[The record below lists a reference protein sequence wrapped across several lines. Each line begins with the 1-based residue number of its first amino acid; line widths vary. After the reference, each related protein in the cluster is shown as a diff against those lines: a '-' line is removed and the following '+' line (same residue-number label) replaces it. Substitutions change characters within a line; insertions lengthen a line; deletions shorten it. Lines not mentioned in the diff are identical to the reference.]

1 MNHSTQKLWTSYFLE
16 SSDQLIEQDHWLTL
30 ASFPDRMHHE
40 HLYILLQSSNILA
53 HFSVTHESFTVH
65 ITHSTKNFFC
75 IALLSMKKVNY
86 TLRLTG
92 LLKACSLQAQN
103 WRHDAIDGLTRQC
116 ATNCAKLNWIFTVV
130 FFSQLIVPWKKKL
143 RIYLHIYSTEVS
155 DPEVSGRGDSFVKFV
170 SIV

>member
-75 IALLSMKKVNY
+75 IALLSMKKLNY

-92 LLKACSLQAQN
+92 LLKACLHA
-103 WRHDAIDGLTRQC
+103 HY
-116 ATNCAKLNWIFTVV
+116 
-130 FFSQLIVPWKKKL
+130 KL
-143 RIYLHIYSTEVS
+143 RTEDMMQSMGLLDNAQQIMQNLIGFSLWFSFRNWLYLEKKSFAFIYIYT
-155 DPEVSGRGDSFVKFV
+155 PRKYRIQKYLGGG
-170 SIV
+170 IVL